1 MGMAILEDWPPLA
14 MEDPEHQGLGLAFT
28 GRVMKIT
35 SPELAF
41 RFFKPLLT
49 ADIEE
54 FWVAALNTQKAVTAQ
69 QCLFRGTVDHCL
81 FHPRDVF
88 RFAYMHNASSLV
100 VAHNHP
106 SGNLEPSDLDRAVT
120 EQLLQIALIMEVPL
134 VDHLILAGG
143 NYFSFLENGWPTGR
157 VSF

>member
-1 MGMAILEDWPPLA
+1 
-14 MEDPEHQGLGLAFT
+14 
-28 GRVMKIT
+28 MKIT
-35 SPELAF
+35 SPRQAY

-54 FWVAALNTQKAVTAQ
+54 FWAAALDAQKFVVAR

-88 RFAYMHNASSLV
+88 RFAYVNNASSIV

-106 SGNLEPSDLDRAVT
+106 SGSADPSAEDLKVT
-120 EQLLQIALIMEVPL
+120 EQLLQVALVLEMPV
-134 VDHLILAGG
+134 VDHLILAKGR
-143 NYFSFLENGWPTGR
+143 YFSFLENGMMNSGKGK
-157 VSF
+157 F